1 MSLDED
7 ERFEELLKEC
17 SAKERRS
24 TSALVLAMTPIT
36 ECFMDVMPPTW
47 SVLTSKRSIA
57 RLTDLQIDQV
67 FGKWR
72 HLHRGGASS
81 ISAAGVAAPSR
92 PESSAALSPRE
103 MPSTSVLSSA
113 PRSSKKLIHK
123 FPNTPVGLV
132 VVSGQTGCRQALLSG
147 HQPFPTDTRKLS
159 GLLSCQTC
167 QNA

>member
-1 MSLDED
+1 MLGQGAKKYVCACAGYDTNNRVLHGRD
-7 ERFEELLKEC
+7 AADMER
-17 SAKERRS
+17 
-24 TSALVLAMTPIT
+24 
-36 ECFMDVMPPTW
+36 
-47 SVLTSKRSIA
+47 LTSKRSIA